1 MAWSTNMIYV
11 GLARSDMK
19 FGFAVIMMVLLCGAI
34 AIAGCTGTQTS
45 PAAQTPASGAPAGSA
60 GSGAPLGTLTTE
72 PTDVLPSYNMVE
84 VDISE
89 KDYLG
94 IITVT
99 FQGGMGMNSIKK
111 VDVKL
116 TRADGSTQT
125 ATIGTKKGDE
135 VELQGTRGTGSA
147 RGEIDRVEVWVTTN
161 QVQTYKIADVLREYR
176 SRG

>member
-1 MAWSTNMIYV
+1 MQFRTWAI
-11 GLARSDMK
+11 
-19 FGFAVIMMVLLCGAI
+19 IIIILCGAI
-34 AIAGCTGTQTS
+34 ITAGCTGIKTS
-45 PAAQTPASGAPAGSA
+45 QSGTTT
-60 GSGAPLGTLTTE
+60 GSGTTAAPGGSGVPSGTLTTV
-72 PTDVLPSYNMVE
+72 PTDALPAENFVT
-84 VDISE
+84 VDVSE

-125 ATIGTKKGDE
+125 ATVGTRKGDE
-135 VELQGTRGTGSA
+135 VELQGTRGSGSE
-147 RGEIDRVEVWVTTN
+147 RGPSDRVEVWVTTN
-161 QVQTYKIADVLREYR
+161 QVQTYRIVDVLREYR

>member
-1 MAWSTNMIYV
+1 MQFRIWAI
-11 GLARSDMK
+11 
-19 FGFAVIMMVLLCGAI
+19 IIIILCGAI
-34 AIAGCTGTQTS
+34 ISAGCTGIKTS
-45 PAAQTPASGAPAGSA
+45 PAATTPGTATTGAPAGSGVPA
-60 GSGAPLGTLTTE
+60 ATLTTV
-72 PTDVLPSYNMVE
+72 PTDALPPENLVT
-84 VDISE
+84 VDVSE

-125 ATIGTKKGDE
+125 ATVGTRKGDE
-135 VELQGTRGTGSA
+135 VELQGTRGSGSE
-147 RGEIDRVEVWVTTN
+147 RGPSDRVEVWVTTN
-161 QVQTYKIADVLREYR
+161 QVQTYRIVDVLREYR